1 MRIHEDTQVR
11 DMFKDGFLLYFFVI
25 VIPLRVLG
33 NFTAQE
39 QNAPLSD
46 ALWGTILR
54 GCKRPTLSCIQNNVY
69 SYLYD
74 SFDYPKDVDFGFL
87 TLTKNAVEYV
97 EPKVEIVQAASN
109 ETNLESDARAMEDFP
124 GVLRERMVKFLMTH
138 DVELQLP
145 DVFFDGG
152 VFRISPRS
160 FDGDGTLVKL
170 DILRGDVK
178 NPNGEG
184 RIFLKK
190 LSKSHVVCVAVVLN
204 VYEWNVFS
212 YTEMMVVIC
221 RLQV

>member
-1 MRIHEDTQVR
+1 MRIHEDTQAK
-11 DMFKDGFLLYFFVI
+11 DMFKDAFLLYFFVI

-39 QNAPLSD
+39 QNVPSSD

-74 SFDYPKDVDFGFL
+74 SIDHPKNLDFGFL
-87 TLTKNAVEYV
+87 TLTKNSVEYD
-97 EPKVEIVQAASN
+97 EPNVEIIEAASN
-109 ETNLESDARAMEDFP
+109 ETNLESDARSLEDFS
-124 GVLRERMVKFLMTH
+124 GVLRNRMVKFLMTH
-138 DVELQLP
+138 DMEVQLP
-145 DVFFDGG
+145 DMFFDGG

-170 DILRGDVK
+170 DILRSDVK

-190 LSKSHVVCVAVVLN
+190 LSKSCVCVN
-204 VYEWNVFS
+204 VHEWNLFS
-212 YTEMMVVIC
+212 CTEIMVVIS
-221 RLQV
+221 RL